1 MAGTKAGAKKASNTM
16 KKRYGDDYY
25 HQIGRVGGQNGRT
38 GGFYANREAARSACA
53 KGGRISDRSGVKN
66 KNKRPLWAL
75 LINWRRIVKEYIS
88 EHAHNI
94 AYDIIDTAYGKGVSV
109 DYLSDAQI
117 AAEYS
122 AGDLA
127 DLYLDKI
134 IEEVDTTYGAY
145 EPSEYVSNNLYSI
158 LADALLNYV
167 TNEKQSD
174 LYWQAYCE
182 FKEVQERDDG

>member
-25 HQIGRVGGQNGRT
+25 RRIGKVGGQNGRT
-38 GGFYANREAARSACA
+38 GGFYANREKARSAGA
-53 KGGRISDRSGVKN
+53 KGGRISDRSGIKN
-66 KNKRPLWAL
+66 KNKRPPWAL
-75 LINWRRIVKEYIS
+75 LVNWRRIVKEYIS
-88 EHAHNI
+88 DH
-94 AYDIIDTAYGKGVSV
+94 AYDIMYDAIDTAYGKGVSV
-109 DYLSDAQI
+109 DDLSDAHI

-127 DLYLDKI
+127 DIYLDRI
-134 IEEVDTTYGAY
+134 VEEVDTTCGAY

-158 LADALLNYV
+158 LAQALLDYI

-174 LYWQAYCE
+174 LHWQAYCE

>member
-1 MAGTKAGAKKASNTM
+1 MAGTKAGAKKASNTI

-25 HQIGRVGGQNGRT
+25 ARIGKVGGQNGRT
-38 GGFYANREAARSACA
+38 GGFYANREAARSAGA
-53 KGGRISDRSGVKN
+53 KGGRISNRSGVKN

-75 LINWRRIVKEYIS
+75 LINWRRIVKGYIS
-88 EHAHNI
+88 EHAHDI
-94 AYDIIDTAYGKGVSV
+94 AYDVIDTAYGKGVSV
-109 DYLSDAQI
+109 DDLSDAHI

-127 DLYLDKI
+127 DLYLDRI
-134 IEEVDTTYGAY
+134 IEEVDTTYGTY
-145 EPSEYVSNNLYSI
+145 EPSEHVGNNLYTI
-158 LADALLNYV
+158 LAQALLDYI
-167 TNEKQSD
+167 TDEKQSD

>member
-25 HQIGRVGGQNGRT
+25 HRIGKVGGQNGRT
-38 GGFYANREAARSACA
+38 GGFYANSELARSAGA
-53 KGGRISDRSGVKN
+53 KGSRISKRGSVKD
-66 KNKRPLWAL
+66 KNKRPLWTL

-88 EHAHNI
+88 EHAYGI
-94 AYDIIDTAYGKGVSV
+94 AYDVIDTAYGKGVSV
-109 DYLSDAQI
+109 DDLSDAHI
-117 AAEYS
+117 TAEYS
-122 AGDLA
+122 VGDLA
-127 DLYLDKI
+127 DIYLDKI
-134 IEEVDTTYGAY
+134 IEEVDTTDGAY

-158 LADALLNYV
+158 LAQALLDYI
-167 TNEKQSD
+167 TDEKQSD

>member
-16 KKRYGDDYY
+16 RKRYGDDYY
-25 HQIGRVGGQNGRT
+25 HRIGKVGGQNGRT
-38 GGFYANREAARSACA
+38 GGFYANREVARNAGA
-53 KGGRISDRSGVKN
+53 KGGRISNRAGVKN

-88 EHAHNI
+88 KHAYGI
-94 AYDIIDTAYGKGVSV
+94 TYDVIDTAYGKGVGV
-109 DYLSDAQI
+109 DDLSDAHI

-145 EPSEYVSNNLYSI
+145 EPSEYVSSNLYNI
-158 LADALLNYV
+158 LADALLNYI
-167 TNEKQSD
+167 TDEKQSD
-174 LYWQAYCE
+174 LYWQAYKE

>member
-1 MAGTKAGAKKASNTM
+1 MAGTKIGAKKASNTM

-25 HQIGRVGGQNGRT
+25 RRIGKVGGQNGRT
-38 GGFYANREAARSACA
+38 GGFYANREVARSAGA
-53 KGGRISDRSGVKN
+53 KGGRISDRSGIKN

-88 EHAHNI
+88 EHAHDL
-94 AYDIIDTAYGKGVSV
+94 AYDMIDTAYGNGVSV
-109 DYLSDAQI
+109 DDLSDDTI
-117 AAEYS
+117 VAEHS

-127 DLYLDKI
+127 DIYLDKI

-145 EPSEYVSNNLYSI
+145 ELSEYVSNNLYNI
-158 LADALLNYV
+158 LAQALLDYI
-167 TNEKQSD
+167 TDSKQSD

>member
-25 HQIGRVGGQNGRT
+25 HRIGKVGGQNGRT
-38 GGFYANREAARSACA
+38 GGFYANREKARNAGA
-53 KGGRISDRSGVKN
+53 KGGRISSRAGIKS

-88 EHAHNI
+88 EHAHDI
-94 AYDIIDTAYGKGVSV
+94 TYDVIDTAYGKGVGV
-109 DYLSDAQI
+109 DDLSDATI

-134 IEEVDTTYGAY
+134 IEEVDTTGGAY
-145 EPSEYVSNNLYSI
+145 EPSEYVSNNLYTI
-158 LADALLNYV
+158 LAQALLDYI
-167 TNEKQSD
+167 TDEKQSD

>member
-16 KKRYGDDYY
+16 IKRYGDDYY
-25 HQIGRVGGQNGRT
+25 HRIGKVGGQNSHT
-38 GGFYANREAARSACA
+38 GGFYANREKARSAGA

-66 KNKRPLWAL
+66 KNKRPPWAL
-75 LINWRRIVKEYIS
+75 LINWSRIVKEYIS
-88 EHAHNI
+88 EHAHDI
-94 AYDIIDTAYGKGVSV
+94 AYDVIDTAYGKGVGV
-109 DYLSDAQI
+109 DDLSDATI

-134 IEEVDTTYGAY
+134 IGEVDTTGGAY

-158 LADALLNYV
+158 LAQALLDYI
-167 TNEKQSD
+167 TDEKQSD

>member
-25 HQIGRVGGQNGRT
+25 HRIGKVGGQNGRT
-38 GGFYANREAARSACA
+38 GGFYANRETARGAGA
-53 KGGRISDRSGVKN
+53 KGGRISNRAGIKN
-66 KNKRPLWAL
+66 KNKRPFWAL

-88 EHAHNI
+88 EHAHDI
-94 AYDIIDTAYGKGVSV
+94 TYDVIDTAYGKGVSV
-109 DYLSDAQI
+109 DDLSDAHI

-127 DLYLDKI
+127 DIYMDKI

-145 EPSEYVSNNLYSI
+145 EPSEYVSNNLYTI
-158 LADALLNYV
+158 LAQALLDYI
-167 TNEKQSD
+167 TDEKQSD
-174 LYWQAYCE
+174 LYWQTYCE